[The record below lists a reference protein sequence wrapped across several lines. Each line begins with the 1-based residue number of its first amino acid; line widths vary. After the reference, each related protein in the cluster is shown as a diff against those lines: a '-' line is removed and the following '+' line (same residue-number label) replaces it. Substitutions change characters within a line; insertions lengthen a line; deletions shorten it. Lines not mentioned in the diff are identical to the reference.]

1 MSIRPH
7 SAQLRPISPSVQR
20 GPLTAT
26 TSTSSTGVESPTFE
40 EWEEVDERVQEEE
53 KLKLAKEEEL
63 QRLSRECRVSTRTR
77 DGVVNYRH
85 SLALCQK
92 NLTVQAI
99 ASTLAGGNPGANL
112 RSISHR
118 CHPILVAFV
127 WELTK

>member
-7 SAQLRPISPSVQR
+7 SAQLSPVSPIVQR
-20 GPLTAT
+20 GPLTAMT
-26 TSTSSTGVESPTFE
+26 PTSSTGIESPSAIE

-77 DGVVNYRH
+77 DGMVNHRH
-85 SLALCQK
+85 SLALCQQ

-99 ASTLAGGNPGANL
+99 SCSKAANIV
-112 RSISHR
+112 S
-118 CHPILVAFV
+118 AN
-127 WELTK
+127 